1 MKNINIRI
9 KEIFEHVRWS
19 TARTLRQS
27 IERAKKSGYSV
38 AFTETLSDIDT
49 DEDVKRVGFEF

>member
-1 MKNINIRI
+1 MKNRNTLI
-9 KEIFEHVRWS
+9 KEIFEHVQWS

-27 IERAKKSGYSV
+27 IERAEKFEYSV

-49 DEDVKRVGFEF
+49 DEDVKREGFKF